1 MNTAFVHG
9 RWMLAAL
16 LIAGAALFAIGV
28 AAERANDHHGSET
41 TEHTE
46 SAETGEAHSVSG
58 LVSHLESIP
67 LVVTGCIASLLL
79 ALAVV
84 RRQDRRLLLLITGF
98 AVAFTLLDVTEVVHQ
113 INDHQIAI
121 GLLAAAVAIVH
132 GAAAGLTATAIPRT

>member
-41 TEHTE
+41 TEHSE
-46 SAETGEAHSVSG
+46 SG